1 MILGTCPS
9 GWNCPI
15 TTTAAG
21 TTTAT
26 VAQWAQCGGFYSQN
40 NFMFETQFLYLK
52 GIGYTGNTQCGYGF
66 TCYVQN
72 AYWSACMLSGSCPR
86 YLLQFSITKVHLNI
100 FILI

>member
-52 GIGYTGNTQCGYGF
+52 GIGYTEHLIDYQHE
-66 TCYVQN
+66 
-72 AYWSACMLSGSCPR
+72 
-86 YLLQFSITKVHLNI
+86 VHLYYESI
-100 FILI
+100 